1 MSCQA
6 GGGVS
11 VTQIRYHGRKKKKNL
26 ETWKTFVIIM
36 GCVCPPNVSFTCYE
50 ISGPVFVLNG
60 PSKKH
65 RRTEQEISPAT
76 KEGSQLR
83 LHLPP
88 NERESSM

>member
-1 MSCQA
+1 M
-6 GGGVS
+6 
-11 VTQIRYHGRKKKKNL
+11 TQIRYHGRKKKKNL

-36 GCVCPPNVSFTCYE
+36 GCVCPPNVSLMNIPPTCYE

-65 RRTEQEISPAT
+65 RRTDQEISPAT

-83 LHLPP
+83 LYLPP